1 MISRSAKPVNDE
13 SETVQAA
20 ANTQNLWHFIFVAV
34 CCKNSVIIVMIGIA
48 VIVIIY

>member
-1 MISRSAKPVNDE
+1 MISRSIKPVIDE

-20 ANTQNLWHFIFVAV
+20 ANTQNLWHFFFAV
-34 CCKNSVIIVMIGIA
+34 CCKNSVIIVTIGIA